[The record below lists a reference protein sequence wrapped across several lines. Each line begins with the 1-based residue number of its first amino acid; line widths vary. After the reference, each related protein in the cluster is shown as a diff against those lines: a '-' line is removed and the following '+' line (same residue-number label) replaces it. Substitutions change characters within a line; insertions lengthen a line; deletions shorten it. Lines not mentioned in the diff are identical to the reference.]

1 MHNMFHPNACAGLR
15 RAMMKTTPILSIV
28 FTALLAS
35 ACGTAGSGH
44 EDHDHG
50 HNASTMESHEHDEH
64 TSAAGGAVKLDNG
77 NTWAANV
84 ETTDGIRSMQA
95 ILNDFDPA
103 TDDGTVLKEE
113 LEAEFNE
120 IFAKC
125 TMTGEAHD
133 QLHNFLI
140 PVHGMLDKFGST
152 STDAQREELA
162 KYLGTYG
169 NYFH

>member
-1 MHNMFHPNACAGLR
+1 
-15 RAMMKTTPILSIV
+15 MKTPLIPAIALAV
-28 FTALLAS
+28 LLAS
-35 ACGTAGSGH
+35 ACSTTESNH
-44 EDHDHG
+44 EGHG
-50 HNASTMESHEHDEH
+50 HDSLATESPEHDEH
-64 TSAAGGAVKLDNG
+64 TRTNASAVKLDNG
-77 NTWAANV
+77 KTWAANL
-84 ETTDGIRSMQA
+84 ETTDGIKAMQA

-103 TDDGTVLKEE
+103 TDDGAVLKEE

-140 PVHGMLDKFGST
+140 PFHGMLDKLGST
-152 STDAQREELA
+152 TTDAQRGELA
-162 KYLGTYG
+162 KYLDTYG